1 VRPRLSESSLNTH
14 MSVAEVPETPQPEE
28 DLPPDHPKAW
38 ADTSK
43 YIRPRYYMAR
53 VTNEEIEN
61 SHSQWF

>member
-1 VRPRLSESSLNTH
+1 VYPRISGACVNTH
-14 MSVAEVPETPQPEE
+14 VIVSVVPETPQSEE
-28 DLPPDHPKAW
+28 ELPPDHPKAW